1 MIFNKFSFKRHY
13 PKTHNWLSKD
23 SEWEQALVIRTYTNS
38 YLEVFSFSWNRFFS
52 ENSYKDSY
60 LTSLNA
66 FMAVVLSHREFL
78 SVGIEAATR
87 VVQWKKVFL
96 QISQILQEN
105 TCVGV
110 SF

>member
-1 MIFNKFSFKRHY
+1 
-13 PKTHNWLSKD
+13 
-23 SEWEQALVIRTYTNS
+23 
-38 YLEVFSFSWNRFFS
+38 
-52 ENSYKDSY
+52 
-60 LTSLNA
+60 
-66 FMAVVLSHREFL
+66 MAVVLSHREFL
-78 SVGIEAATR
+78 SVGIGAATR